1 MIILFVEHYMIKKN
15 IKYIKV
21 EIYMP
26 YGGNDWLE
34 LTKEETIEPEI
45 PICDPHHHF
54 WDYRNERLPYQRY
67 LLHELMND
75 INTHNVQSTVFIEA
89 RAMYN
94 DNAPKDFKP
103 VGEVEFVQGL
113 SAASASGVYGKSRA
127 ASSIIGHA
135 NLNLGSKVE
144 PVLEALIS
152 ASPNRFK
159 GIRHIVAWDKNK
171 EVATTPVYKLEEQMS
186 TNNFI
191 EGAKVLNKMGLTFDS
206 WMYFHQLPQLLNLAK
221 QIPTL
226 PIIVDHIGGL
236 LQVGPYSQRKEEVI
250 ETWKKNIS
258 DLSECP
264 NVSIKL
270 GGLGM
275 PITGH
280 DWHLRE
286 KPVGS
291 KELSG
296 QMKPYLDYCIEKF
309 GPNRGMFESN
319 FPVDKVS
326 FSYRVLYNAFKRYSK
341 NFSKSERSAM
351 FHETAVK
358 IYDIK

>member
-1 MIILFVEHYMIKKN
+1 MCIR
-15 IKYIKV
+15 
-21 EIYMP
+21 
-26 YGGNDWLE
+26 DS
-34 LTKEETIEPEI
+34 
-45 PICDPHHHF
+45 
-54 WDYRNERLPYQRY
+54 
-67 LLHELMND
+67 

-171 EVATTPVYKLEEQMS
+171 EVTTTPVYNLEEQMS

-191 EGAKVLNKMGLTFDS
+191 NGAKVLSKMGLTFDS

-221 QIPTL
+221 QVPDLT
-226 PIIVDHIGGL
+226 IIVDHIGGL
-236 LQVGPYSQRKEEVI
+236 LQVGPYAQRKEEVI

-280 DWHLRE
+280 DWHLRD

-291 KELSG
+291 EELSG

-319 FPVDKVS
+319 FPPDKVS
-326 FSYRVLYNAFKRYSK
+326 FSYNIMTNAFKLMSQGYSD
-341 NFSKSERSAM
+341 SERADM
-351 FHETAVK
+351 FHDTATRVYR
-358 IYDIK
+358 IDV